1 MSGIRPVKV
10 GDLLKEEIS
19 TIILRDLKDP
29 RLGFSTVTGVK
40 VANDLK
46 SAQVFISVMGSAQQK
61 SDELVALN
69 HASHFIQGLLRTRVS
84 LKYIPTLH
92 FILDETLDYAENIEH
107 LIDRLHEA
115 DENNDD

>member
-1 MSGIRPVKV
+1 MSGNRPAKV

-19 TIILRDLKDP
+19 AIILRELKDP

-40 VANDLK
+40 VTNDLK
-46 SAQVFISVMGSAQQK
+46 SARVFVSVLGTAQQK
-61 SDELVALN
+61 TDEMEALN

-92 FILDETLDYAENIEH
+92 FVLDETLDYAENIEH
-107 LIDRLHEA
+107 LIDQLKKSEPDSHH
-115 DENNDD
+115 

>member
-1 MSGIRPVKV
+1 MSGIRPAKV

-29 RLGFSTVTGVK
+29 RVGFSTVTGVK
-40 VANDLK
+40 VTNDLK
-46 SAQVFISVMGSAQQK
+46 SARVFISVMGSAEQK
-61 SDELVALN
+61 SSELEALN
-69 HASHFIQGLLRTRVS
+69 HATHFIQGLLRTRVS

-107 LIDRLHEA
+107 LIDQLHNA
-115 DENNDD
+115 DEDKED